1 MEVPMPAGSQLTL
14 YTSRKHKKG
23 HKSAVSWIIDAARAQ
38 GVFGITVLEG
48 YEGLDAHG
56 KLHASHFF
64 DLADE
69 PAVVLIVADEPSID
83 ALLVTLEQGGIE
95 LFYTRS
101 AIDYGR
107 LGGS

>member
-1 MEVPMPAGSQLTL
+1 MPAGSQLTL

-48 YEGLDAHG
+48 YEGLDIHG
-56 KLHASHFF
+56 KMHAAHFF

-69 PAVVLIVADEPSID
+69 PSVVLIVADEPSID
-83 ALLVTLEQGGIE
+83 ALLVTLEAGGVE
-95 LFYTRS
+95 LFYTRT

-107 LGGS
+107 LGGV

>member
-1 MEVPMPAGSQLTL
+1 MPAGSQLTL

-38 GVFGITVLEG
+38 GVFGVTVLEG
-48 YEGLDAHG
+48 YEGLDVHG
-56 KLHASHFF
+56 KMHAAHFF

-83 ALLVTLEQGGIE
+83 ALLVTLEAGGVE
-95 LFYTRS
+95 LFYTRT

-107 LGGS
+107 IGGA

>member
-1 MEVPMPAGSQLTL
+1 MPAGGQLTL

-23 HKSAVSWIIDAARAQ
+23 HKSAVAWIIDAARAQ

-56 KLHASHFF
+56 KMHAAHFF

-83 ALLVTLEQGGIE
+83 ALLVTLEAGGVE
-95 LFYTRS
+95 LFYTRTP
-101 AIDYGR
+101 IEYGR
-107 LGGS
+107 LAGA

>member
-1 MEVPMPAGSQLTL
+1 MPAGSQLTL

-48 YEGLDAHG
+48 YEGLDIHG
-56 KLHASHFF
+56 KMHAAHFF

-69 PAVVLIVADEPSID
+69 PSVVLIVADEPSID
-83 ALLVTLEQGGIE
+83 ALLVTLEAGGVE
-95 LFYTRS
+95 LFYTRT
-101 AIDYGR
+101 AVDYGR
-107 LGGS
+107 LGGV

>member
-1 MEVPMPAGSQLTL
+1 MEVSMAAGSQLTV
-14 YTSRKHKKG
+14 YTSRKDKKG

-38 GVFGITVLEG
+38 GVFGVTVLEG

-56 KLHASHFF
+56 KLHAAHFF

-69 PAVVLIVADEPSID
+69 PAVVLIVADDPSID
-83 ALLVTLEQGGIE
+83 ALLATLAQGGVD

-101 AIDYGR
+101 AIEYGS
-107 LGGS
+107 LG